1 MERDNFNEQNFFM
14 RTIVLGILIAA
25 LAASV
30 IFVLMRPSLLHNGG
44 DSFREKV
51 VEKAERIAA
60 QSTVHTFMTARIEKD
75 TKRAFQYLTERA
87 VVALEQS
94 EQSRVVLVNNFERYE
109 IIDAKELADGAFQFM
124 VKVFEGEIFF
134 VEQSRVIKVL
144 DSYFI
149 DSIEL
154 AG

>member
-1 MERDNFNEQNFFM
+1 MGKSPLIF
-14 RTIVLGILIAA
+14 RTIVLIVI
-25 LAASV
+25 LAAFVASV
-30 IFVLMRPSLLHNGG
+30 VFLLMRPSPLRDSE

-51 VEKAERIAA
+51 VEKVERVAA
-60 QSTVHTFMTARIEKD
+60 QSIVYKFMTARIERD
-75 TKRAFQYLTERA
+75 TKRAFQYLTERSIA
-87 VVALEQS
+87 ALDQG

-109 IIDAKELADGAFQFM
+109 IVDIKEFGDGSFQFM

-134 VEQSRVIKVL
+134 IEEMRVIKVL